1 MDYLTTHAH
10 QPRRVQVQL
19 ADSAARLTLQIF
31 GAGIFVYV
39 HPPAMLRITEQTD
52 FSGNLQRIEDIVCNF
67 TPTLGHIAAAVTLLA
82 GIAPLGIRH
91 IRLTAAVAHAQQIA
105 PIQMIVVPM
114 LLRSI
119 FRIKMLHAE
128 VINLAFLLRQLNAYL
143 TIGAKAV
150 LVTQNCFPHLFI
162 TPAAATAE
170 IYVKFIEM
178 LKERGMTTLKEV
190 NAFGDMNPDA
200 IKKMPT
206 YHAIILAKNEVGRVN
221 LYTLVS
227 LSHLKYFARRPRIPK
242 SEFNKYR
249 KG

>member
-1 MDYLTTHAH
+1 MNYLTAHAH
-10 QPRRVQVQL
+10 QTRRVQVQL
-19 ADSAARLTLQIF
+19 ADGTARLTLQIF
-31 GAGIFVYV
+31 GAGVFVYV

-52 FSGNLQRIEDIVCNF
+52 FAGNLQRIEDIVCNF
-67 TPTLGHIAAAVTLLA
+67 TSTLRHIAAAVTLLA

-91 IRLTAAVAHAQQIA
+91 IGLTAAVAHAQQIA

-128 VINLAFLLRQLNAYL
+128 VVNLAFLLRQLNAYL

-170 IYVKFIEM
+170 MLPGFLGIMQPVLPEKLRFFLAFINTFH
-178 LKERGMTTLKEV
+178 ERLLR
-190 NAFGDMNPDA
+190 N
-200 IKKMPT
+200 
-206 YHAIILAKNEVGRVN
+206 
-221 LYTLVS
+221 
-227 LSHLKYFARRPRIPK
+227 
-242 SEFNKYR
+242 
-249 KG
+249 

>member
-1 MDYLTTHAH
+1 MD
-10 QPRRVQVQL
+10 
-19 ADSAARLTLQIF
+19 D
-31 GAGIFVYV
+31 
-39 HPPAMLRITEQTD
+39 
-52 FSGNLQRIEDIVCNF
+52 
-67 TPTLGHIAAAVTLLA
+67 
-82 GIAPLGIRH
+82 
-91 IRLTAAVAHAQQIA
+91 
-105 PIQMIVVPM
+105 
-114 LLRSI
+114 
-119 FRIKMLHAE
+119 
-128 VINLAFLLRQLNAYL
+128 
-143 TIGAKAV
+143 
-150 LVTQNCFPHLFI
+150 
-162 TPAAATAE
+162 AAATAE

-249 KG
+249 EADPWKCLRGGRIISGAFGWEIGRDNRKDRRLLRLSGNPADRQQRIYDRQ